1 MTCQNGL
8 ITNHCV
14 KELPQISDQIIDF
27 SLFQIESTTQYFTT
41 EAFKLVLNIGLWLTV
56 NLE

>member
-27 SLFQIESTTQYFTT
+27 SQSQIESTTQYFTT
-41 EAFKLVLNIGLWLTV
+41 EAFKLVLNLRLWLTV